1 VIQVSRKVFGLGRV
15 YNRRTGGFMPHRVN
29 LLLTLTALA
38 SLMLCAACG
47 LVSPGEPGDTAEGGV
62 SSTQSVDL
70 DTPQAGNVT
79 LDGSGNGDVA
89 APVIEN
95 EAVPSDQAALALVAD
110 SILARMNVRRAI
122 DGLPSIISH
131 VTLRDIASLRSQDM
145 AARGYLS
152 HQDPIDGHTPAEGM
166 MNTANFGGRLA
177 EVVFV
182 SDNSLAN
189 LPAITVAAWLE
200 SPVNRTVVMDPQ
212 YHVGGVGVA
221 SGEEGWIVTMVLAER
236 GP

>member
-1 VIQVSRKVFGLGRV
+1 MLQRI
-15 YNRRTGGFMPHRVN
+15 N

-38 SLMLCAACG
+38 SQMLCAACG
-47 LVSPGEPGDTAEGGV
+47 VVSTGEPVNTVDG
-62 SSTQSVDL
+62 SISTTESVDL
-70 DTPQAGNVT
+70 VAPKGEDAAPDA
-79 LDGSGNGDVA
+79 SGNGDSY
-89 APVIEN
+89 APGVEN
-95 EAVPSDQAALALVAD
+95 EADPSDQAALALVAD

-122 DGLPSIISH
+122 DGLPSIVSH
-131 VTLRDIASLRSQDM
+131 AALRDIATLRSQDM

-152 HQDPIDGHTPAEGM
+152 HLDPITGHTPAEVM
-166 MNTANFGGRLA
+166 MNTASFSGRLA

-182 SDNSLAN
+182 ADHSLAN

-200 SPVNRTVVMDPQ
+200 SPANRTVVMNPV

-236 GP
+236 SP